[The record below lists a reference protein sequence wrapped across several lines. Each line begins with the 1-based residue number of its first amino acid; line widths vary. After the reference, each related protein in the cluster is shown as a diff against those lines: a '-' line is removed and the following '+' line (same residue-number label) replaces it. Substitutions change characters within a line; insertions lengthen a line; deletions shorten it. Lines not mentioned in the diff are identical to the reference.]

1 MYKYLVKRKKSLYI
15 CKKNFKFIKLYSIF
29 FGGSHV
35 FIIYKKG
42 KMELGKKKKNTKL
55 IRIIDIRDYG
65 RNHELFCNNNLL
77 LRTARKPGDIERVN
91 HTVLGCLNRAG
102 VKYEIIDENK
112 KNDIM
117 KININESQLKRIIS
131 ESVKK
136 VLKESYND
144 DMHMYNYK
152 DAMSDKYEDLSVESI
167 VDGLKYEDGVDLGE
181 CPYIWEPANWENVLQ
196 YATESG
202 YNTEEVRECILEK
215 LNLDIKMTQQ
225 SIEAVKNWR
234 FQQ

>member
-1 MYKYLVKRKKSLYI
+1 
-15 CKKNFKFIKLYSIF
+15 
-29 FGGSHV
+29 
-35 FIIYKKG
+35 
-42 KMELGKKKKNTKL
+42 MELGKKKKNTKL

-112 KNDIM
+112 KSDIM

-136 VLKESYND
+136 VLNGNKPLHESVEGYWGQVMNEL
-144 DMHMYNYK
+144 NI
-152 DAMSDKYEDLSVESI
+152 MSDTLDKLLYDRGLDEEIIHDVHGLSKSVER
-167 VDGLKYEDGVDLGE
+167 LKNLCHEG
-181 CPYIWEPANWENVLQ
+181 
-196 YATESG
+196 
-202 YNTEEVRECILEK
+202 RR
-215 LNLDIKMTQQ
+215 NLDL
-225 SIEAVKNWR
+225 N
-234 FQQ
+234 